1 VTSKKYNLLCIVLL
15 CLLVNSCSVPVK
27 EAAATPTTFI
37 LTPTIHPTL
46 TPAPTET
53 PLPPPPQ
60 PTITPVE
67 GTSSTQINVRSEPS
81 TVGTVLGIIPPN
93 TKVEIVAKDPA
104 GNWWQI
110 LYPHAQA
117 VDGKGWVTAQ
127 YVTTVGTPEVP
138 VVGGDVVN
146 PANGNMAI
154 VQQQIN
160 IRSGPGT
167 SFNSL
172 GTLNPQDVVSL
183 TGKDANGGWLQIAFT
198 DGPNGKGW
206 VNAAFVQAK
215 GVENLPII
223 TEAGDV
229 IGTGTPTGI
238 PSTPSPT
245 VVAAWAD
252 NDSMNDPGVSVTFES
267 TGTRSFIYTG
277 DISSPNGDSQDWINF
292 IPDSQ
297 TVLISLECHGANTV
311 QTSMLVNGLT
321 INNDLKCGDQMK
333 KIPVNAGSSYFVH
346 LQVTPSTSGLQYL
359 NYTIIIQAN

>member
-1 VTSKKYNLLCIVLL
+1 MFL
-15 CLLVNSCSVPVK
+15 CLLVNSCSVQVK
-27 EAAATPTTFI
+27 ETAATLTTFI
-37 LTPTIHPTL
+37 ITPTIHPTL
-46 TPAPTET
+46 THAPTET

-81 TVGTVLGIIPPN
+81 TVGTVFGIIPPN

-127 YVTTVGTPEVP
+127 YITTVGKPEVP

-146 PANGNMAI
+146 PENGNVAI

-160 IRSGPGT
+160 IRSGLGT

-172 GTLNPQDVVSL
+172 GTLNPRDVVSL
-183 TGKDANGGWLQIAFT
+183 TGKDANGAWLQIAFA
-198 DGPNGKGW
+198 DGPDGKGW

-252 NDSMNDPGVSVTFES
+252 NDSMNNPVVSVTFEQ
-267 TGTRSFIYTG
+267 TGIHSFIYTG
-277 DISSPNGDSQDWINF
+277 DISSPDGDSQDWINF

-297 TVLISLECHGANTV
+297 TVLISLECHGTNTV

-321 INNDLKCGDQMK
+321 VDGDLTCGDRTK
-333 KIPVNAGSSYFVH
+333 NISVNAGSSYFVH
-346 LQVTPSTSGLQYL
+346 LQMKPSTSSLRYL
-359 NYTIIIQAN
+359 HYTIIIQADQ

>member
-1 VTSKKYNLLCIVLL
+1 VTSKKYIVLL

-27 EAAATPTTFI
+27 EAAATATTFI

-53 PLPPPPQ
+53 PLPPLLRDQ

-67 GTSSTQINVRSEPS
+67 GISSTQINVRSEPS
-81 TVGTVLGIIPPN
+81 TVGTVLGIIAPN

-138 VVGGDVVN
+138 VVGGDIVN
-146 PANGNMAI
+146 PENGNVAI
-154 VQQQIN
+154 VPQQIN

-183 TGKDANGGWLQIAFT
+183 TGKDANGAWLQIAFT
-198 DGPNGKGW
+198 AGPDGKGW

-252 NDSMNDPGVSVTFES
+252 NDSMNKPVVSVTFEP
-267 TGTRSFIYTG
+267 TGIHSFIYTG

-292 IPDSQ
+292 TPYGQI
-297 TVLISLECHGANTV
+297 VVVSLECHGANMME
-311 QTSMLVNGLT
+311 TSMLVNGLT
-321 INNDLKCGDQMK
+321 VDGDLTCGDEAK
-333 KIPVNAGSSYFVH
+333 NIPVNAGSSYFVH
-346 LQVTPSTSGLQYL
+346 LQMKPSTSGLQYL
-359 NYTIIIQAN
+359 PYTITIQADQ